1 MAEASHNS
9 RPGERPLSVTLV
21 ALGVFLLGIVN
32 GWRAIVIFRQ
42 RGLLLDL
49 GATLD
54 PALIAAAA
62 VVWSLLLI
70 GAAMTI
76 YRRWPASRWI
86 TPILLALY
94 ILYGRFLAAFKSV
107 SFINEVS
114 NSSVGLIGTTLFSL
128 TIFIFVVWVLNRKAA
143 RDYFVTVE

>member
-143 RDYFVTVE
+143 RDYFVAVE